1 MRDYY
6 QCNPAILTNTLV
18 PQLGLS
24 SILQNQLAVALDAL
38 TISPFLVIDDKLV
51 EVFNGDK
58 SMWNC
63 KGLRHCL
70 HKRQK
75 APPEDVHIRY
85 FALECKCTWQVVLVE
100 ILLTIWRQY
109 IMHEKIYKNN
119 DMHNERWMSAKWL
132 HAGFIIA
139 HAEFI
144 IASQNSKQVAD
155 DHQV

>member
-6 QCNPAILTNTLV
+6 LCYPAILTNTLV
-18 PQLGLS
+18 PRPGLS
-24 SILQNQLAVALDAL
+24 SILQNQLGVALDAL

-70 HKRQK
+70 HKWQK
-75 APPEDVHIRY
+75 APPEDVHIN
-85 FALECKCTWQVVLVE
+85 VLHWNAKAHGR
-100 ILLTIWRQY
+100 LYLWRSSSTNEDNSSCMKGY
-109 IMHEKIYKNN
+109 NEGN
-119 DMHNERWMSAKWL
+119 DMHNEKWTSAKWL
-132 HAGFIIA
+132 CAGFIIA

-144 IASQNSKQVAD
+144 IASHSWQKR
-155 DHQV
+155 